1 MAKSR
6 AGPAVLVQ
14 TGGMQTVGETGEGA
28 VTDAGTI
35 EKAKVQKRT
44 VITLLF
50 SQASGG
56 VGLVATYIVT
66 ALLAKDI
73 TGSKV
78 LATCAAACLSIG
90 AATASFPL
98 ARIMNTKGR
107 RAGLR
112 TGYLLGTT
120 GAAIAALAAVTR
132 SYPLLCL
139 GVLGAGVGN
148 AANLATRYAASD
160 LAPEQTRARTISMI
174 VWATTIGST
183 LGSVISGTA
192 SNVGESIGL
201 PVKTG
206 SYVLSSIMFLV
217 AAAIVE
223 LRLRPDPL
231 LFARSLGQT
240 SDAAKPKTNAKESLR
255 LIMGNPAARLAVGAM
270 IVSQVTMVGVMSLTP
285 LHMAEGDHTQ
295 SMIGWMMAF
304 HIWGMYLFS
313 PVIGSLTDRLGQY
326 PMLYIAGGLCTAGA
340 GWAALTPPAGTIGVF
355 MGNFLIGLGWCF
367 GVVAGSS
374 LLVATFPIEQ
384 RVGVQ
389 GVGDLAM
396 IGSGAFAGI
405 SSGLLYTFLGY
416 GGVNTGNAAFG
427 ALLILGTAVT
437 YLIVR
442 KSRETQPMT
451 A

>member
-1 MAKSR
+1 MNA
-6 AGPAVLVQ
+6 
-14 TGGMQTVGETGEGA
+14 ET
-28 VTDAGTI
+28 
-35 EKAKVQKRT
+35 EKAAVQRNT

-78 LATCAAACLSIG
+78 LATCAASCLSIG
-90 AATASFPL
+90 AAASSFPL

-112 TGYLLGTT
+112 FGYLLGTA
-120 GAAIAALAAVTR
+120 GAAVATLAAITR
-132 SYPLLCL
+132 SFPLLCL

-160 LAPEQTRARTISMI
+160 LAPEHSRARTISMI
-174 VWATTIGST
+174 VWSTTIGST
-183 LGSVISGTA
+183 LGSVISGSA
-192 SNVGESIGL
+192 SDVGESIGL
-201 PVKTG
+201 PVKAG
-206 SYVLSSIMFLV
+206 SYLLSAIMFLV

-223 LRLRPDPL
+223 TRLRPDPL
-231 LFARSLGQT
+231 LFARSLGQLN
-240 SDAAKPKTNAKESLR
+240 DAAKPKANAKDSLR
-255 LIMGNPAARLAVGAM
+255 LIVGNPAARLAVGAM

-285 LHMAEGDHTQ
+285 LHMSEGHQTQ
-295 SMIGWMMAF
+295 SVIGWMMAF
-304 HIWGMYLFS
+304 HIWGMYLLS
-313 PVIGSLTDRLGQY
+313 PLIGTLTDRLGQY
-326 PMLYIAGGLCTAGA
+326 PMLYIAGALCTAGA
-340 GWAALTPPAGTIGVF
+340 GWAALTPNTGTIGVF

-374 LLVATFPIEQ
+374 LLVGTFPIEQ

-396 IGSGAFAGI
+396 IGAGAFAGL

-416 GGVNTGNAAFG
+416 GGVNAGNAAFG
-427 ALLILGTAVT
+427 ALLILGTVAT

-442 KSRETQPMT
+442 RARRDVPM
-451 A
+451 AA

>member
-1 MAKSR
+1 MNA
-6 AGPAVLVQ
+6 
-14 TGGMQTVGETGEGA
+14 ET
-28 VTDAGTI
+28 
-35 EKAKVQKRT
+35 EKAAVQRNT

-78 LATCAAACLSIG
+78 LATCAASCLSIG
-90 AATASFPL
+90 AAAASFPL

-112 TGYLLGTT
+112 FGYLLGTA
-120 GAAIAALAAVTR
+120 GAAVATLAAITR
-132 SYPLLCL
+132 SFPLLCL

-160 LAPEQTRARTISMI
+160 LAPEHSRARTISMI
-174 VWATTIGST
+174 VWSTTIGST
-183 LGSVISGTA
+183 LGSVISGSA
-192 SNVGESIGL
+192 SDVGESIGL
-201 PVKTG
+201 PVKAG
-206 SYVLSSIMFLV
+206 SYLLSAIMFLV

-223 LRLRPDPL
+223 TRLRPDPL
-231 LFARSLGQT
+231 LFARSLGQLN
-240 SDAAKPKTNAKESLR
+240 DAAKPKANAKDSLR
-255 LIMGNPAARLAVGAM
+255 LIVGNPAARLAVGAM

-285 LHMAEGDHTQ
+285 LHMSEGHQTQ
-295 SMIGWMMAF
+295 SVIGWMMAF
-304 HIWGMYLFS
+304 HIWGMYLLS
-313 PVIGSLTDRLGQY
+313 PLIGTLTDRLGQY
-326 PMLYIAGGLCTAGA
+326 PMLYIAGALCTAGA
-340 GWAALTPPAGTIGVF
+340 GWAALTPNTGTIGVF

-374 LLVATFPIEQ
+374 LLVGTFPIEQ

-396 IGSGAFAGI
+396 IGAGAFAGL

-416 GGVNTGNAAFG
+416 GGVNAGNAAFG
-427 ALLILGTAVT
+427 ALLILGTVAT

-442 KSRETQPMT
+442 RARRDVPM
-451 A
+451 AA

>member
-1 MAKSR
+1 
-6 AGPAVLVQ
+6 
-14 TGGMQTVGETGEGA
+14 MQTVGETGGSTAEEL
-28 VTDAGTI
+28 TSHD
-35 EKAKVQKRT
+35 KATVQKRT

-78 LATCAAACLSIG
+78 LATVAASCLSIG
-90 AATASFPL
+90 AAAASFPL
-98 ARIMNTKGR
+98 ARIMNSQGR

-112 TGYLLGTT
+112 FGYLLGAG
-120 GAAIAALAAVTR
+120 GAAIAVVAAIIGSPAAI

-160 LAPEQTRARTISMI
+160 LASDERRARTISFI

-183 LGSVISGTA
+183 TGSVVSGTA
-192 SNVGESIGL
+192 SDIGESIGL
-201 PVKTG
+201 PVKAG
-206 SYVLSSIMFLV
+206 SYLLSAIMFLV
-217 AAAIVE
+217 AASIVE
-223 LRLRPDPL
+223 TRLRPDPL
-231 LFARSLGQT
+231 HLARALG
-240 SDAAKPKTNAKESLR
+240 AKAGDKQSKANARESIG
-255 LIMGNPAARLAVGAM
+255 LIMANPAARLAVGAM
-270 IVSQVTMVGVMSLTP
+270 IVSQVTMVGVMALTP
-285 LHMAEGDHTQ
+285 LHMNEGGQTQ
-295 SMIGWMMAF
+295 SVIGWMMAF
-304 HIWGMYLFS
+304 HIWGMYLLS
-313 PVIGSLTDRLGQY
+313 PIIGSLTDRLGQY
-326 PMLYIAGGLCTAGA
+326 PMLYIAGAFCTAGA
-340 GWAALTPPAGTIGVF
+340 GWAALTPPEGVLGVF

-374 LLVATFPIEQ
+374 LLVSQFPLEQ

-396 IGSGAFAGI
+396 IGSGAFAGL

-427 ALLILGTAVT
+427 LLLVLGTAAT
-437 YLIVR
+437 YVVVR
-442 KSRETQPMT
+442 KARRDEPALQV
-451 A
+451 